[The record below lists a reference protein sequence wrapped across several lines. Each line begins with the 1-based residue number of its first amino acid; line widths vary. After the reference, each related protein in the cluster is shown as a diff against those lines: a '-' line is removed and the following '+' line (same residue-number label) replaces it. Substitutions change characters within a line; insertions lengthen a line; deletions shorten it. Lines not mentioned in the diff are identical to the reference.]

1 MLMVVTNNG
10 WGISTPA
17 RTQHGERHIVDR
29 GRAFGIPGAVV
40 DGNDPVASWLALERA
55 VAYCRRERRPYLLE
69 ARVSRL
75 HGHSSASGARRV
87 SDEPDCLPLFEQR
100 LRAAGLPDPWAG
112 ADVYAAA
119 RAEIEAAVEQVRSGV
134 APSGEAGEVDL
145 AVRCASEQ
153 WAAIQTCLAGFGCR
167 WQTYDPEGRLVQYGV
182 LRHAGHDFFVHVY
195 LIAR

>member
-1 MLMVVTNNG
+1 MVVTNNG
-10 WGISTPA
+10 WGISTAA
-17 RTQHGERHIVDR
+17 RTQHGERHIADR

-100 LRAAGLPDPWAG
+100 LRAAGLLEPG
-112 ADVYAAA
+112 ARADIYAAA
-119 RAEIEAAVEQVRSGV
+119 RAEVEAAVEQVRREPQPTAQDLYQDTY
-134 APSGEAGEVDL
+134 APSRVD
-145 AVRCASEQ
+145 AVFPGDYSG
-153 WAAIQTCLAGFGCR
+153 L
-167 WQTYDPEGRLVQYGV
+167 PE
-182 LRHAGHDFFVHVY
+182 
-195 LIAR
+195 